1 MDESMDRYILVND
14 IGTTGIRAIAM
25 SREDKIASRAYE
37 EITQIHPKPGWS
49 EQDPMEIWDKTV
61 KVTRKV
67 VEEVG
72 PGSIAALGIVT
83 QRSTNIL
90 WDRKTGKP
98 VYNAITWQDGR
109 TADICEEAANKWN
122 IKFIHGLGKIVTGL
136 SRAIPPLKKS
146 KTGKLLIQASHLT
159 FSPAFCPPHI
169 KWVLDNVKEAKDVLA
184 NGDLLFGTVDTWV
197 VWNYTNGKVH
207 ATDFSN
213 ISSTGMYDPF
223 SMDWS
228 KTLLKPFDVPDE
240 LVLPEIRESS
250 GDYGVT
256 DIFGPRIP
264 IAAVVADQQS
274 ALFGEACF
282 SSGVVKCT
290 NGTGTFVDMNTGG
303 APMASTHQLTPLVAW
318 KLGGK
323 TTYMLEGLISNTG
336 SAVQWLRD
344 DVGVIKKS
352 SETQA
357 VAEKAEDSKGVYF
370 VPAFEGL
377 GAPYWDARARGT
389 IVGITRAAKKEQ
401 IVRAVLESIGY
412 SCKDVIESMK
422 KDTGLPIGSIKAD
435 GGASENDFI
444 LQFISDMVNVEVERP
459 KDLETTAIGAAHLVG
474 LAVGYWGSEEE
485 ILNLKD
491 RRVDRTFKPKMEE
504 EEREELYAGWKR
516 AVERSLDWAR

>member
-1 MDESMDRYILVND
+1 MDKYILVND
-14 IGTTGIRAIAM
+14 VGTTGIRAVAM
-25 SREDKIASRAYE
+25 DQKNKIASRAYE

-49 EQDPMEIWDKTV
+49 EQDPAEIWDKTV
-61 KVTRKV
+61 DVTRKV
-67 VEEVG
+67 VDKVG
-72 PGSIAALGIVT
+72 AENVAALGIVT

-90 WDRKTGKP
+90 WNKKTGKP

-109 TADICEEAANKWN
+109 TADICDKAANKGN
-122 IKFIHGLGKIVTGL
+122 IKFIHGLGRVVTGL
-136 SRAIPPLKKS
+136 SKVITPLKKS

-184 NGDLLFGTVDTWV
+184 KGDLLFGTVDTWI

-213 ISSTGMYDPF
+213 ISSTGMFDPF
-223 SMDWS
+223 NMDWS
-228 KTLLKPFDVPDE
+228 KTLMKPFEVPDE

-250 GDYGVT
+250 GDYGKT
-256 DIFGPRIP
+256 DIFGEPIP
-264 IAAVVADQQS
+264 ITAVIADQQS

-282 SSGVVKCT
+282 LSGDVKCT
-290 NGTGTFVDMNTGG
+290 NGTGTFVDMNTGDT
-303 APMASTHQLTPLVAW
+303 PTASTHQLTPLVAW
-318 KLGGK
+318 KLRGK
-323 TTYMLEGLISNTG
+323 TTYMLEGLIPNTG

-344 DVGVIKKS
+344 DLGVIKKS
-352 SETQA
+352 SETETM
-357 VAEKAEDSKGVYF
+357 AEKAKDSKGIYF

-389 IVGITRAAKKEQ
+389 IVGITRTAKKEQ

-412 SCKDVIESMK
+412 NCKDTVESMK

-444 LQFISDMVNVEVERP
+444 LQFISDMVDVEVERP
-459 KDLETTAIGAAHLVG
+459 ENLETTAIGAAYLAG
-474 LAVGYWGSEEE
+474 LAVEYWKSEND
-485 ILNLKD
+485 IRKY
-491 RRVDRTFKPKMEE
+491 RKVDKTFKPKMKEDK
-504 EEREELYAGWKR
+504 RETLYNGWKR